1 MIRETAKRL
10 GADNISSTALNK
22 FKHLSGQEPAFTC
35 LITDGYVMFC
45 HGCQIIDFGR
55 GQEVDAP
62 FQFFPGGPAEIF
74 EQRNAHIAK
83 ICGRALSAQVIC
95 FKVAVVETVEQEVQ
109 QIRHYG
115 LCALCLQQFHYMVIG
130 KGENFTRI
138 SPTIPTFGF
147 VTFFRGEF
155 IEIFDNAPDV
165 SVKFKHRRCAP
176 RQ

>member
-1 MIRETAKRL
+1 
-10 GADNISSTALNK
+10 
-22 FKHLSGQEPAFTC
+22 
-35 LITDGYVMFC
+35 MFC

-95 FKVAVVETVEQEVQ
+95 FKVAVVEAVEQEVQ

-130 KGENFTRI
+130 KRGELHKNFTDN
-138 SPTIPTFGF
+138 SHLW
-147 VTFFRGEF
+147 FRYIFPREF